1 MHLESITTP
10 FGRRRL
16 THAQLKHQATA
27 SSVAGSH
34 IVDKWKVFRHI
45 AEARSRLG
53 LQDRALAVLNA
64 LLSFLPGTDMDP
76 KAPLVVFPSNEQLS
90 LRAHGVC
97 ARTLRRSIASLVEA
111 GLICRNDSPNGK
123 RYAHRS
129 RSGEIEYAYGFDLR
143 PMALRAA
150 EFAELAAEI
159 VEEAIRLKRT
169 REAITICRRDLR
181 KLLQFY
187 IEETRSEELISISL
201 RLDEILAHLP
211 RKAAAQNLEASLRAL
226 KALRSQLLNVL
237 NNIEKSNNSS
247 ANEGQSDRH
256 KEESESESHIEKK
269 IGKLCGEKTQAQHRT
284 HTFEPTVAKGSRISL
299 DVILKT
305 CPKILECSPAMPI
318 RDLMSLSHI
327 SEIARVVLGIDKEQY
342 LRCVQLGGE
351 LTANILVCIV
361 YQRQEQI
368 RSPGAYFCEL
378 LKLLTCNR
386 LDAEKLVLS
395 MLKRSYDRSQ
405 ERPVATEQPITVSH
419 QLLKLCS
426 RPAARAQS
434 AEEKRM
440 VRITSTN

>member
-10 FGRRRL
+10 FGRRPL
-16 THAQLKHQATA
+16 TRAQLKHQATA
-27 SSVAGSH
+27 NSVAGSQ

-45 AEARSRLG
+45 AEARSKLG

-129 RSGEIEYAYGFDLR
+129 RSGEIECAYGFDLR
-143 PMALRAA
+143 PMALRAT
-150 EFAELAAEI
+150 EFAEMAAKI
-159 VEEAIRLKRT
+159 VDEAMRLKRT
-169 REAITICRRDLR
+169 KEAITICRRDLR

-187 IEETRSEELISISL
+187 IDETRSEELVAISL

-211 RKAAAQNLEASLRAL
+211 RQATAANLEASLRAL
-226 KALRSQLLNVL
+226 EALRSQLLNSL
-237 NNIEKSNNSS
+237 NNIEKPVNTS
-247 ANEGQSDRH
+247 ANEGQDDRH
-256 KEESESESHIEKK
+256 KEESESESYIERRTENP
-269 IGKLCGEKTQAQHRT
+269 CGEGTQAQL
-284 HTFEPTVAKGSRISL
+284 HTNTLQQTVVKGSRISL

-305 CPKILECSPAMPI
+305 CPKIHECSPARPL
-318 RDLMSLSHI
+318 RDLISLSHTC
-327 SEIARVVLGIDKEQY
+327 EIARVVLGIDKEQY
-342 LRCVQLGGE
+342 LRCVRLSGE

-378 LKLLTCNR
+378 LKLLISNR
-386 LDAEKLVLS
+386 LDAEQLLLS
-395 MLKRSYDRSQ
+395 MLKRSYTTAQ
-405 ERPVATEQPITVSH
+405 VKPVPSEQPIAVSH

-426 RPAARAQS
+426 RGARAGS
-434 AEEKRM
+434 TEEKRM
-440 VRITSTN
+440 VRISTTN